1 MRIEYRKPSQDQI
14 LDPNL
19 PAILDRLYRNRGI
32 QTADEVTLNT
42 SGLAHFREL
51 LNSQKAA
58 EVIASSMILREQIC
72 IIGDFDADGATST
85 ALCKLAFD
93 LFAYQQVTYLVPN
106 RFDFGY
112 GLSPEIVQLA
122 HDNGA
127 KLIITVDNGIA
138 CIPGVTLAKKLG
150 LKVIIT
156 DHHLPGET
164 LPNADVI
171 VNPNQPACGFPSKN
185 LAGVGVAFYVMLA
198 LRAVLDQRKWFIER
212 QMSPPNLA
220 SLLDIV
226 AVGTVAD
233 VVPLDK
239 NNRILIHQ
247 GLQRIRSG
255 KTRRGIKAIIEVAG
269 RELDKISASDLGFV
283 VGPRL
288 NAAGRLDDMAMGI
301 ETLIAEDIHQ
311 ARLYASN
318 LDSLNQSRKEIESNM
333 QDQAKLVLDK
343 LCMNEDAMPDGL
355 VLFNK
360 DFHQGVIGIVAGR
373 IKEKYNRPTIV
384 FAQDEEGSIKGSARS
399 IKGVHIRD
407 LLDLIHKQRPELITK
422 FGGHAM
428 AAGLTIPEDHFSAF
442 KSAFEVQAMRAMAS
456 LPKDASIFC
465 DGPLEIDQINLDT
478 AHLLKIKVPW
488 GQQFEE
494 PCFEGVFQLVTQKI
508 VGQKHLKMI
517 VSAKGVE
524 FDAIAFNIDT
534 AAWPNLD
541 AKEIRLVYK
550 LDINSFRGNISVQ
563 LLVEHLEAA

>member
-1 MRIEYRKPSQDQI
+1 MRIEYRKPSQEQI
-14 LDPNL
+14 LDPSL
-19 PAILDRLYRNRGI
+19 PSILDRLYRNRGI
-32 QTADEVTLNT
+32 QSFDEVTLT
-42 SGLAHFREL
+42 TQGLAHFREL
-51 LNSQKAA
+51 YNSQKAA
-58 EVIASSMILREQIC
+58 ELIASAMRAQEQIC

-85 ALCKLAFD
+85 ALCKLAFK
-93 LFAYQQVTYLVPN
+93 LFDYDKVDYLVPN

-122 HDNGA
+122 YQNGA

-138 CIPGVTLAKKLG
+138 CLPGVALAKELG
-150 LKVIIT
+150 LKVLIT
-156 DHHLPGET
+156 DHHLPGDA

-171 VNPNQPACGFPSKN
+171 VNPNQPDCDFPSKN

-198 LRAVLDQRKWFIER
+198 LRSVLDQSKWFTER
-212 QMSPPNLA
+212 QMTPPNLA

-255 KTRRGIKAIIEVAG
+255 KTRPGIKAIIEVAG

-283 VGPRL
+283 IGPRL

-301 ETLIAEDIHQ
+301 ETLIAPDIHQ

-318 LDSLNQSRKEIESNM
+318 LDSLNQTRKEIESSM
-333 QDQAKLVLDK
+333 QEQAKTVLDK
-343 LCMNEDAMPDGL
+343 LSLDEEDMPRGL
-355 VLFNK
+355 VLYNEE
-360 DFHQGVIGIVAGR
+360 FHQGVIGIVAGR
-373 IKEKYNRPTIV
+373 IKERYNRPTIV
-384 FAQDEEGSIKGSARS
+384 FAQDEGGLIKGSARS
-399 IKGVHIRD
+399 IKGVHVRD
-407 LLDLIHKQRPELITK
+407 LLDLIHKQSPDLIAK

-428 AAGLTIPEDHFSAF
+428 AAGLTIKEAHLSEF
-442 KSAFEVQAMRAMAS
+442 KQAFEAHAHQAMEN

-465 DGPLEIDQINLDT
+465 DGPLDVKQINLDT

-494 PCFEGVFQLVTQKI
+494 PCFEGVFQLITQKI
-508 VGQKHLKMI
+508 VGQKHLKMV
-517 VSAKGVE
+517 VSAQGTE
-524 FDAIAFNIDT
+524 FDAIAFNIDNKI
-534 AAWPNLD
+534 WPNTE
-541 AKEIRLVYK
+541 AQKVRLVYK
-550 LDINSFRGNISVQ
+550 LDINSFRGNVSVQ
-563 LLVEHLEAA
+563 LLVDYLEAV

>member
-1 MRIEYRKPSQDQI
+1 VRIEYRKPSQEKI
-14 LDPNL
+14 LDPSL
-19 PAILDRLYRNRGI
+19 PSILDRLYRNRGI
-32 QTADEVTLNT
+32 QSFDEVTLT
-42 SGLAHFREL
+42 TQGLAHFREL

-58 EVIASSMILREQIC
+58 ELIASAMRSHEQIC

-85 ALCKLAFD
+85 ALCKLAFN
-93 LFAYQQVTYLVPN
+93 LFDYDKVDYLVPN

-122 HDNGA
+122 YQNGA

-138 CIPGVTLAKKLG
+138 CLPGVALAKELG
-150 LKVIIT
+150 LKVLIT
-156 DHHLPGET
+156 DHHLPGDA

-171 VNPNQPACGFPSKN
+171 VNPNQPDCNFPSKN

-198 LRAVLDQRKWFIER
+198 LRSVLDQSKWFTER
-212 QMSPPNLA
+212 QMTPPNFA

-255 KTRRGIKAIIEVAG
+255 KTRPGIKAIIEVAG

-283 VGPRL
+283 IGPRL

-301 ETLIAEDIHQ
+301 ETLIAPDIHQ

-318 LDSLNQSRKEIESNM
+318 LDSLNQTRKEIESSM
-333 QDQAKLVLDK
+333 QAQAKTVLDK
-343 LCMNEDAMPDGL
+343 LSLNEEDIPSGL
-355 VLFNK
+355 VLYNEE
-360 DFHQGVIGIVAGR
+360 FHQGVIGIVAGR
-373 IKEKYNRPTIV
+373 IKERYNRPTIV
-384 FAQDEEGSIKGSARS
+384 FAQDEGGLIKGSARS
-399 IKGVHIRD
+399 IKGVHVRD
-407 LLDLIHKQRPELITK
+407 LLDLIHKQSPDLIAK

-428 AAGLTIPEDHFSAF
+428 AAGLTIKEAHLSEF
-442 KSAFEVQAMRAMAS
+442 KQAFEAHAHQAMEN

-465 DGPLEIDQINLDT
+465 DGPLDVKQINLDT

-494 PCFEGVFQLVTQKI
+494 PCFEGVFQLITQKI
-508 VGQKHLKMI
+508 VGQKHLKM
-517 VSAKGVE
+517 VVNAQGTE

-534 AAWPNLD
+534 KMWPNTE
-541 AKEIRLVYK
+541 AQKVRLVYK
-550 LDINSFRGNISVQ
+550 LDINSFRGNVSVQ
-563 LLVEHLEAA
+563 LLVDYLETV